1 MKRAA
6 FRIAKSEGQASSIV
20 NQLKGAGFAEND
32 IRFFCATRGLQALR
46 PWSTTKR
53 LRGPQLEA
61 AAA

>member
-32 IRFFCATRGLQALR
+32 IPVLLCDNTGYRRFAHGAQQSA
-46 PWSTTKR
+46 
-53 LRGPQLEA
+53 
-61 AAA
+61 